1 MNPTTIRPASR
12 HYGLGIARTT
22 LVIIGCVLLAACSVL
37 GNNTRDR
44 GTVYDLDPRVE
55 ADPAWPRVDWQL
67 SLAKVN
73 TTRVGDSLR
82 IAVRPAVN
90 ELQIY
95 KGASWAR
102 IPTDML
108 EGAILRTLED
118 SGRVAAVARQGSGM
132 SADYRLMLELRR
144 FESEYTAPGMPP
156 TVVIEV
162 NAKLLH
168 IASQRVV
175 DSRTFLQKSP
185 TASTSIEDVVQAFD
199 QALHAVTGEIVG
211 WVLAAGSGAHAQSRA
226 G

>member
-1 MNPTTIRPASR
+1 MNPHMPPSALRPRRLAGVR
-12 HYGLGIARTT
+12 AALI
-22 LVIIGCVLLAACSVL
+22 LIGCILLAACSVL

-44 GTVYDLDPRVE
+44 ATVYDLDPRVG

-73 TTRVGDSLR
+73 ATRVGDSLR
-82 IAVRPAVN
+82 IAVRPAAN

-118 SGRVAAVARQGSGM
+118 SGRIGAVARQGSGM
-132 SADYRLMLELRR
+132 SAEYRLLLELRR
-144 FESEYTAPGMPP
+144 FESDYAAPGMPP

-175 DSRTFLQKSP
+175 DSRTFLQQTP
-185 TASTSIEDVVQAFD
+185 TSSTSIESVVEAFD

-211 WVLAAGSGAHAQSRA
+211 WVLLAGSEDAQGR
-226 G
+226 

>member
-12 HYGLGIARTT
+12 HYALGIARTT

-44 GTVYDLDPRVE
+44 ATVYDLDPRVE
-55 ADPAWPRVDWQL
+55 ADPSWPQVDWQL

-73 TTRVGDSLR
+73 ATRVGDSLR
-82 IAVRPAVN
+82 IAVRPTPN

-118 SGRVAAVARQGSGM
+118 SGRIAAVARQGSGM
-132 SADYRLMLELRR
+132 SAEYRLMLELRR
-144 FESEYTAPGMPP
+144 FESDYAGPDMPP

-175 DSRTFLQKSP
+175 ESRTFLQKAP
-185 TASTSIEDVVQAFD
+185 TASTSIEQVVQAFD

-211 WVLAAGSGAHAQSRA
+211 WVLAVGKAETQAL
-226 G
+226 